1 MILEKQVTSLETS
14 KKLKELGV
22 EQESIFFWIQTYDST
37 LAPILNHSI
46 ARTPDVRGD
55 LYLVDKSPIGRNY
68 SAFTASELAEMLPT
82 KIDTR
87 SGETHY
93 LIINRIDSKQWD
105 VSYDCQGYVYEEMP
119 IIKNESL
126 VEALAACLIYLKE
139 NKLI

>member
-1 MILEKQVTSLETS
+1 MRLENQVTSLETS

-55 LYLVDKSPIGRNY
+55 LYLVDKSPNERNY
-68 SAFTASELAEMLPT
+68 SAFTTSELAEMLPEIIKLNDVINWVEIT
-82 KIDTR
+82 KYGKEYQVRYRTF
-87 SGETHY
+87 
-93 LIINRIDSKQWD
+93 
-105 VSYDCQGYVYEEMP
+105 EMP
-119 IIKNESL
+119 SKICGREKSL
-126 VEALAACLIYLKE
+126 VEALAACLIHLKE

>member
-1 MILEKQVTSLETS
+1 MELTKIVTSLEAS

-22 EQESIFFWIQTYDST
+22 KQESIFSWIQTYDST

-55 LYLVDKSPIGRNY
+55 LYLVDKSPNGRNY
-68 SAFTASELAEMLPT
+68 SAFTASELAELLPNDLET
-82 KIDTR
+82 K
-87 SGETHY
+87 EVHHH
-93 LIINRIDSKQWD
+93 LVIISCKNNED
-105 VSYDCQGYVYEEMP
+105 YEVDYRNIYNQSMIP
-119 IIKNESL
+119 PTIKGRTL

>member
-1 MILEKQVTSLETS
+1 MNIKKQVTSLETS

-55 LYLVDKSPIGRNY
+55 LYLVDKSPNGRNY
-68 SAFTASELAEMLPT
+68 SAFTASELIEILISLGRNFLPYFCDNPREMCWVYNFGPYPDYVRA
-82 KIDTR
+82 DT
-87 SGETHY
+87 
-93 LIINRIDSKQWD
+93 
-105 VSYDCQGYVYEEMP
+105 
-119 IIKNESL
+119 L
-126 VEALAACLIYLKE
+126 VECLAKMLIHLKE

>member
-1 MILEKQVTSLETS
+1 MNIEKQVTNLETS

-55 LYLVDKSPIGRNY
+55 LYLVDKSPNERNY
-68 SAFTASELAEMLPT
+68 SAFTASELAEMLP
-82 KIDTR
+82 
-87 SGETHY
+87 E
-93 LIINRIDSKQWD
+93 
-105 VSYDCQGYVYEEMP
+105 
-119 IIKNESL
+119 IIKLNDVINWVEITKYGKEYQARYRTFKTPSKIYSREKSL